1 MGSVTEQLS
10 LTFSL
15 EQFPRESC
23 TRTAHGD
30 WVSNAPD
37 TTFYSRN
44 QARKGQSEQ
53 RPEAQEWAEAC
64 GQEGQVTQ
72 RILVLLRAKRKRRG
86 KLCGSGIE
94 H

>member
-1 MGSVTEQLS
+1 MRAVHARLMATGLAMLQIRL
-10 LTFSL
+10 L
-15 EQFPRESC
+15 
-23 TRTAHGD
+23 
-30 WVSNAPD
+30 APG
-37 TTFYSRN
+37 TK
-44 QARKGQSEQ
+44 QRKGQSEQ

-86 KLCGSGIE
+86 KLCGSGIV